1 MLAYN
6 IGAYMEEAIRGVIR
20 QQTSYP
26 VQLVIAEDCSTDH
39 TLEICLRY
47 QNQYPDI
54 ITLVRHEKNAGL
66 QRNFIDAHRHCVGE
80 YIAIC
85 DGDDYWTDKHKLQKM
100 TDFMDSHP
108 DYSTCFHRVVN
119 YYEEDG
125 SKSLSNGKQQT
136 VSTVIDLARNNFIT
150 NSSSLFRRKYYPEV
164 PAWFAQI
171 TSCDYA
177 MHLLNAQHGPIYYFR
192 KPMAVYRKHGKGIW
206 SEAASDKRL
215 NASLIRARVPI
226 RLFQGT
232 KSSLRY
238 IKKQLP
244 GNSVEPHQV
253 LSLHRQRSN
262 AGRHPEAHSPILSG
276 VDSRHNQGN
285 GERNCPQLS
294 REAAAHHFTNVEEY
308 ERFCIPLPSIAPGLR
323 KTITIMLLPSFRSA
337 TGWFLQTRGK
347 PLRHL

>member
-1 MLAYN
+1 MGQEIKVSVIMLAYN
-6 IGAYMEEAIRGVIR
+6 IGAYLEEAIRGVIR

-100 TDFMDSHP
+100 TDFMDNHP

-136 VSTVIDLARNNFIT
+136 VSTVVDLARNNFIT

-164 PAWFAQI
+164 PTWFAQI

-215 NASLIRARVPI
+215 NASLYAREYLLDSFKEQKAVYDTLRNSYREIALNLIKYYHSTANEAMLDDTRKRILQYYPEWTVGTIREMEKETA
-226 RLFQGT
+226 
-232 KSSLRY
+232 
-238 IKKQLP
+238 
-244 GNSVEPHQV
+244 
-253 LSLHRQRSN
+253 
-262 AGRHPEAHSPILSG
+262 
-276 VDSRHNQGN
+276 
-285 GERNCPQLS
+285 
-294 REAAAHHFTNVEEY
+294 
-308 ERFCIPLPSIAPGLR
+308 
-323 KTITIMLLPSFRSA
+323 PSFREKLRHTILRTLKS
-337 TGWFLQTRGK
+337 TRGFVSRFL
-347 PLRHL
+347 PLPRV

>member
-1 MLAYN
+1 MNQEIKVSVIMLAYN
-6 IGAYMEEAIRGVIR
+6 IGSYLEEAIRGVVR

-26 VQLVIAEDCSTDH
+26 VQLVIAEDCSTDN

-47 QNQYPDI
+47 QQQYPDI
-54 ITLVRHEKNAGL
+54 ITLVRHEQNAGL

-125 SKSLSNGKQQT
+125 SKSLSNGKQKKVT
-136 VSTVIDLARNNFIT
+136 TVIDLARSNFIT

-215 NASLIRARVPI
+215 NASLDAREHLLEYFKNQKEVYDTLRGAYRQIIVALLQYYHSVGDKVKIEASHQRIRPYFPEYTNKEI
-226 RLFQGT
+226 E
-232 KSSLRY
+232 SLQY
-238 IKKQLP
+238 
-244 GNSVEPHQV
+244 
-253 LSLHRQRSN
+253 
-262 AGRHPEAHSPILSG
+262 
-276 VDSRHNQGN
+276 
-285 GERNCPQLS
+285 QLS
-294 REAAAHHFTNVEEY
+294 VPTFNVRLRQITVTCLKRCRQVVS
-308 ERFCIPLPSIAPGLR
+308 RFIPLPR
-323 KTITIMLLPSFRSA
+323 MR
-337 TGWFLQTRGK
+337 
-347 PLRHL
+347 